1 LAEPTPPAPAAAPS
15 RSLPVAI
22 SGWLLFVAVETATQI
37 CFKYAGAELDDRSG
51 LVHLL
56 SRALVT
62 PVVLLGLGL
71 YFLGFLIWMTI
82 LKNIDLGRAFPMT
95 AIIYVSTLTSAVLL
109 FHETLNATRIAGVLL
124 IAAGVVLLASDPGA
138 PKPHPGLTGD

>member
-1 LAEPTPPAPAAAPS
+1 MAEPAPS
-15 RSLPVAI
+15 APTRSLPAAI
-22 SGWLLFVAVETATQI
+22 GGWLLFVGVETATQI
-37 CFKYAGAELDDRSG
+37 CFKYAGATLDESAG
-51 LVHLL
+51 PIHLVAQ
-56 SRALVT
+56 ALVT

-124 IAAGVVLLASDPGA
+124 IAGGVVMLASDPGA